1 MDWTRG
7 YVSDIGY
14 TFGYYPELNPLRMRL
29 QLLIAGFSP
38 PNCVNACELG
48 FGQGISIN
56 IHSSTSEVNWF
67 GTDFNPEQ
75 AHFASAMSSASRN
88 NAFLTDDAFE
98 EYCAREDL
106 PDFDFI
112 ALHGIWSWI
121 SPENRK
127 IIQKFI
133 KNKLKIGGV
142 VYLSYNTLPG
152 WSGYAPIRHLLTQHA
167 SQFGSIGGER
177 SNNIENAL
185 AAVEKILQL
194 EPKYS
199 QKIVDV
205 TDRFNVL
212 KSQNRR
218 YLAYEFFNRDWHP
231 MYFSEVNDVLK
242 EAKVEFA
249 CSANYLDTVDDINL
263 TPDQKSHLK
272 GLTNKNYRESVRDVF
287 INQQFR
293 KDYWIKG
300 PRMLST
306 LEKIE
311 ILRGERVVLIL
322 HPEDVPTKVTGN
334 YIEAN
339 LDEEIYEPI
348 VDALRDNQTCTI
360 LELEQRVK
368 TRGINFAQL
377 LQAISIL
384 IGVKALEPANDH
396 TQSTVSERVHNLNQF
411 IINNSRSNDDIK
423 YLASPITGGGISTP
437 RFEQLFLLAQSS
449 GLKNP
454 NEIGSYVCNILTS
467 QGQKIIKDGKVL
479 EKEEDNLSELTRQAK
494 DFVDNRLSIFNSLKI
509 V

>member
-75 AHFASAMSSASRN
+75 AHFASAMSSAIRN

-98 EYCAREDL
+98 EYCTREDL
-106 PDFDFI
+106 PDFEFI

-142 VYLSYNTLPG
+142 VYLSNNTLPG

-177 SNNIENAL
+177 SDNIENAL

-212 KSQNRR
+212 KV
-218 YLAYEFFNRDWHP
+218 F
-231 MYFSEVNDVLK
+231 
-242 EAKVEFA
+242 
-249 CSANYLDTVDDINL
+249 
-263 TPDQKSHLK
+263 KS
-272 GLTNKNYRESVRDVF
+272 
-287 INQQFR
+287 NQAS
-293 KDYWIKG
+293 YI
-300 PRMLST
+300 LS
-306 LEKIE
+306 
-311 ILRGERVVLIL
+311 
-322 HPEDVPTKVTGN
+322 
-334 YIEAN
+334 
-339 LDEEIYEPI
+339 
-348 VDALRDNQTCTI
+348 
-360 LELEQRVK
+360 
-368 TRGINFAQL
+368 
-377 LQAISIL
+377 
-384 IGVKALEPANDH
+384 
-396 TQSTVSERVHNLNQF
+396 
-411 IINNSRSNDDIK
+411 NN
-423 YLASPITGGGISTP
+423 
-437 RFEQLFLLAQSS
+437 
-449 GLKNP
+449 
-454 NEIGSYVCNILTS
+454 
-467 QGQKIIKDGKVL
+467 
-479 EKEEDNLSELTRQAK
+479 
-494 DFVDNRLSIFNSLKI
+494 
-509 V
+509 